1 MPLPF
6 IPLPSIFP
14 FPTITLAA
22 PVTTS
27 LKLPFVSASVVDVL
41 ISALR
46 SGGYLA
52 SDASADAIRSAPNTL
67 DATARDALAAS
78 LSYGS
83 GGGGG
88 GTVQDRI
95 SGLDDVYCFVDS
107 DNAGPTNPY
116 TKYFY
121 IRKGEAAPGGNNANH
136 RLMQIGSPSDTNH
149 VAMTLGPATNFSFGG
164 VAAYTAGI
172 NLGCNV
178 TGGSVYHFGTVT
190 GGDAVVG
197 FGGTVTKGLSL
208 RAGSDS
214 LELVHGL
221 TTTSGARMYLRSS
234 DMGIDSCLS
243 FKQLDEHT
251 YRFSAIDSG
260 AGDLPEV
267 YFSGTFPSEVA
278 DPSVYFVIGGAP
290 GVVGISPKL
299 LPKYSEDAGSY
310 RTSSTLAISPT
321 NSSGAVFYT
330 HHRADNATLKAA
342 VTAGNV
348 PSLVVFHS
356 DYQPAGADT
365 STFNYLAV
373 QATTMAGL
381 AQRVMTVKSTG
392 HAFLANDAMGHACA
406 WHTTGADVA
415 EWFSTAEPADQYA
428 PGTVLVMGPE
438 GRVQAS
444 SQVADPRVVGAVS
457 TAPGVVLG
465 SNTEDDSAQAEDYS
479 YKVKIAMC
487 ATVPVQCSDFTGPI
501 DIGTLLVSGPA
512 GKAVRS
518 PEPKLPGTIIGKA
531 LERLEYAFGTIKMLA
546 MIQ

>member
-1 MPLPF
+1 M
-6 IPLPSIFP
+6 
-14 FPTITLAA
+14 
-22 PVTTS
+22 
-27 LKLPFVSASVVDVL
+27 KLSFVSSSVVDVL

-52 SDASADAIRSAPNTL
+52 SDASADAIRSAPGNL
-67 DATARDALAAS
+67 DTTARDALAAS

-83 GGGGG
+83 GGGGS
-88 GTVQDRI
+88 TVQDRI

-116 TKYFY
+116 TNYFY
-121 IRKGEAAPGGNNANH
+121 VRKGDAAPGGNNANH

-149 VAMTLGPATNFSFGG
+149 VAMTLGPATNFNFGG

-178 TGGSVYHFGTVT
+178 TGGVYPYHFGKVT
-190 GGDAVVG
+190 GGDAAVG
-197 FGGTVTKGLSL
+197 FGGNVAAGLSI
-208 RAGSDS
+208 RAETEN
-214 LELVHGL
+214 LELVHGI
-221 TTTSGARMYLRSS
+221 TTTAGARMYLRSS

-243 FKQLDEHT
+243 FKQTDYHT

-260 AGDLPEV
+260 AGNIPEI

-278 DPSVYFVIGGAP
+278 DPSIYFVIGGSP

-299 LPKYSEDAGSY
+299 LPKYAEDAGSY
-310 RTSSTLAISPT
+310 RTTSTLAISPT
-321 NSSGAVFYT
+321 NSPGAVLYT
-330 HHRADNATLKAA
+330 HHRANNATLKAA

-356 DYQPAGADT
+356 DYQPAGANT

-392 HAFLANDAMGHACA
+392 HAFLANDNVGVPCG
-406 WHTTGADVA
+406 WNSPGADVA

-428 PGTVLVMGPE
+428 PGIVMVMGPE

-457 TAPGVVLG
+457 TAPGVILG
-465 SNTEDDSAQAEDYS
+465 SNPDDDSAQADDYS

-487 ATVPVQCSDFTGPI
+487 ATVPVQCSDLTGPI
-501 DIGTLLVSGPA
+501 DVGTLLVSGPA

-518 PEPKLPGTIIGKA
+518 PEPTIPGTVVGKA
-531 LERLEYAFGTIKMLA
+531 LERLEYAFGTLKMLA
-546 MIQ
+546 MPR